1 MKLII
6 RNRHLPP
13 INAIDGVIESRL
25 IGLTSGLQVDEA
37 VVLVEHRRNASPP
50 YRVELHLAVPGPD
63 LRAER
68 IDHTPLQAFTR
79 ALDDIERKL
88 RQRTR
93 SRLSRPTANIQ
104 RSARE
109 PKRAASHR

>member
-13 INAIDGVIESRL
+13 INAIDALIETRL
-25 IGLTSGLQVDEA
+25 IGLTENLQIDEA
-37 VVLVEHRRNASPP
+37 TVLVEHRRDASPP

-88 RQRTR
+88 RQRAHNRLNR
-93 SRLSRPTANIQ
+93 SSSHVQ

-109 PKRAASHR
+109 PQRTAGHR

>member
-1 MKLII
+1 MKLTI

-13 INAIDGVIESRL
+13 TNAIDGVIETRL
-25 IGLTSGLQVDEA
+25 INLTQAVQIEEA
-37 VVLVEHRRNASPP
+37 VVLVEHRRESSPP

-68 IDHTPLQAFTR
+68 IDHTPMQAFTR
-79 ALDDIERKL
+79 ALDEIERKL
-88 RQRTR
+88 RERTARR
-93 SRLSRPTANIQ
+93 SSRPATHVQ

-109 PKRAASHR
+109 PQRVAGHR